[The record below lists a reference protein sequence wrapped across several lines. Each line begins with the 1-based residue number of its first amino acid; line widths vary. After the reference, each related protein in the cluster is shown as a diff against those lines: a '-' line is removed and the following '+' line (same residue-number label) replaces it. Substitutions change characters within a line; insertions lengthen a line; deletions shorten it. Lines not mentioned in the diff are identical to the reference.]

1 MRSRDAVAEAAKPR
15 THVFGLF
22 LLASVLLLGLIIAE
36 LLVGSG
42 NVTLSDV
49 LQAPSRPQ
57 SLAQIIIETIRLP
70 RALAAVLVGAAL
82 AAAGVIMQTVLRNP
96 LAAPDILAVTSG
108 AQLAL
113 IIASLLL
120 PFAFPSFLATIL
132 GGAIGG
138 GLCLL
143 VGGGLR
149 AQPVRLALAGVAISL
164 AFSALSSAIVLMA
177 DDRASGILLWSSGLL
192 EQSGWTRVASLAPAI
207 LAGILLLALLG
218 RQFDV
223 MALGNDMASGLGLGK
238 APAIIGLLATVVLSG
253 AAVSIAGPIGFIGL
267 AVPNFLR
274 AIGFHKHGLLL
285 PAAALLGAVALLAA
299 DVAAQLLSSHGTI
312 IPAGVFAACFAAP
325 VLILVLRRI
334 KGEARTR
341 ANVVSQKVLFQR
353 KTVLYP
359 ILVGLIVAA
368 FLLGLLFGDGVAG
381 WQTDWNTVYAL
392 RMPRVLIAMG
402 AGALLAFAGLLL
414 QLGTRNPL
422 SGPETLGLS
431 QGAALAGLAGL
442 LIGVVPGSPLFA
454 LLALLGAGLVVLCIS
469 LLSIR
474 MSPERTALTGMAVAA
489 SLAAVSTIIVIEAKL
504 QVAEALSWLAG
515 STHGRN
521 WQDVTALAPWLVLI
535 PLMMTLAR
543 WFDIL
548 AMGRDEAESIGLN
561 TMSARIWTMLLASLA
576 VAGAVATVGAI
587 GFVGLIAPHA
597 ARLCSGARY
606 RQLVPVT
613 ALIGAIL
620 TAFAD
625 IFGRTLIAPQ
635 EIPAGIVTAFIGAPL
650 FILLMRRQ
658 SR

>member
-1 MRSRDAVAEAAKPR
+1 MTSRDVVAEAAKPKLF
-15 THVFGLF
+15 VFGLF
-22 LLASVLLLGLIIAE
+22 ILASVLLLGLIVAE
-36 LLVGSG
+36 LILGSG
-42 NVTLSDV
+42 NVGLSDV
-49 LQAPSRPQ
+49 LQAPLRPH

-70 RALAAVLVGAAL
+70 RAIAAILVGAAL
-82 AAAGVIMQTVLRNP
+82 AIAGTIMQTVLRNP

-108 AQLAL
+108 AQLGL
-113 IIASLLL
+113 IVASLLL
-120 PFAFPSFLATIL
+120 PFAFPGFLATIL

-164 AFSALSSAIVLMA
+164 AFSALSSGIVLMA
-177 DDRASGILLWSSGLL
+177 DDRASGVLLWSSGLL
-192 EQSGWTRVASLAPAI
+192 EQSGWTKIAPLAPLI
-207 LAGILLLALLG
+207 IGGILLLTLSG

-238 APAIIGLLATVVLSG
+238 APAIIGLLSTVVLSG

-274 AIGFHKHGLLL
+274 AAGFHRHGILL
-285 PAAALLGAVALLAA
+285 PAAGLLGAVSLLAA
-299 DVAAQLLSSHGTI
+299 DIAAQLLSSDGAI
-312 IPAGVFAACFAAP
+312 IPTGVFAACFAAP

-334 KGEARTR
+334 KGETRPR
-341 ANVVSQKVLFQR
+341 ANVVSENALFKQKA
-353 KTVLYP
+353 TLYP
-359 ILVGLIVAA
+359 VLVCLMVATC
-368 FLLGLLFGDGVAG
+368 LLGLVFGDGVAG
-381 WQTDWNTVYAL
+381 WQTDWDTVYAL
-392 RMPRVLIAMG
+392 RFPRVLIAMG
-402 AGALLAFAGLLL
+402 AGALLACAGLLL
-414 QLGTRNPL
+414 QLVTRNPL

-442 LIGVVPGSPLFA
+442 LIGVVPTSPLFA
-454 LLALLGAGLVVLCIS
+454 LLAVSGSGLVVLCIS
-469 LLSIR
+469 FLSVR
-474 MSPERTALTGMAVAA
+474 MSPERSALTGIAVAA
-489 SLAAVSTIIVIEAKL
+489 SLSAVSTVVVIDAKL
-504 QVAEALSWLAG
+504 QVAEALSWLVG

-521 WQDVTALAPWLVLI
+521 WQDVAALAPWLALI
-535 PLMMTLAR
+535 PFLMMLAR
-543 WFDIL
+543 RFDIL
-548 AMGRDEAESIGLN
+548 AMGRDEAESIGLD
-561 TMSARIWTMLLASLA
+561 TMSARVWTMLLASLA

-597 ARLCSGARY
+597 ARLCGGARY
-606 RQLVPVT
+606 RKLVPVT
-613 ALIGAIL
+613 ALMGAIL

-625 IFGRTLIAPQ
+625 MFGRTLIAPQ